1 MAASSEKFHE
11 KELEAWLREQPLEVS
26 FAIAARSALRVTP
39 LLRDYL
45 LIAPQR
51 AESLLQLFR
60 ANCLAYVAA
69 SISETQRT
77 ELATTSD
84 VIRDRARDAVRRAP
98 HSSLTDTGPINAAYA
113 ASSAATTI
121 AASTLAFAARYAAGT
136 TTSANKAINLVASA
150 SAQDQDYFASGLS
163 TEGAAA
169 LPLWPEGLMPP
180 PLAKHWE
187 ILKATLL
194 SRDED
199 WDIWT
204 TWYED
209 RLRGAPPEPEELAV
223 ARVTLPEPMWKL
235 GPKVVNAEIKTL
247 IQFFGLTGPEAIDQR
262 MAELRAQYPEAS
274 DSHVPTTSDPSSA
287 ASRAQT
293 ASLKLGEASAARK
306 SRGQFT
312 SEAMEE
318 ALARQ
323 FEKTTD
329 ASSDTEEGDESKA
342 DLSAE
347 DQSSHLSNLPNV
359 WLLQYNP
366 SEWSPTPQETEPG
379 AILRWKTARALPR
392 DLKPGDPV
400 VYWRMVHPDNRKDRG
415 GAVGVGR
422 VLEFDADGIGWVE
435 ANSEE
440 EKGVHRFP
448 TEVRYFSEADRLDRE
463 VLKEEIGLSRTYWQ
477 GAVLDL
483 PTDEATKLDNLLRR
497 EGRPTLFTD
506 EQRGTRRLAPKAISR
521 ETHETPIL
529 SDRPETSRDL
539 LNRAPLAFAL
549 ATHVN
554 HTWTEQTHVD
564 ELQVPSGLAKKI
576 WHWICRGCRCGLDW
590 IHLDRISR
598 KTREPDEAAFILHID
613 APWGGGK
620 TTFANHLARFLNREA
635 HGIKNDD
642 PLIEGLRFQ
651 DWDQDFQDRRWFT
664 VEFNAWQHEHVSPP
678 WWNFYESIRRQT
690 LRALLFEDGR
700 FSRAH
705 FTTRW
710 FLRGFAWLRF
720 QITELIW
727 RVATP
732 EVRNMLLLV
741 IIGFAFLYWM
751 TSTDW
756 FASLVNPPKPDG
768 NATDFSPMLKAMFS
782 AAGIAATG
790 GAGLAIINAFRSG
803 LKTVIDSAGKSAN
816 SSSLGVADPIQKF
829 RRHFNWYMTQLK
841 HPVLVVIDDLDRCS
855 PQYVVELVR
864 GLLTIF
870 RSPRVVFVLLGDK
883 DWIETAFAKVHKD
896 MADAHQDTEVSF
908 GGRFAE
914 KAIQLSFLLPEADR
928 TARDVYLKALLGAE
942 IDDEVIAAPEDATEL
957 EEAFNEVDTLL
968 STSETFEEQ
977 NKAAEMGANI
987 IEQRV
992 ASASAD
998 RQATLRKAGETYL
1011 NRAKMQRA
1019 ATARSTRE
1027 EIKRHGLR
1035 PLKEAL
1041 PANPRR
1047 IKRIINMVSAYQAS
1061 AQAIEKVDLGS
1072 ARWQQLVL
1080 WILIMCEYPKVWQEM
1095 VRSRDFTE
1103 SLFGSLRARS
1113 PATSDASPDGEDHT
1127 SPLIKEILAN
1137 DNLVRLLEGVPFA
1150 GKDDAPSPAALST
1163 DAVSWLR
1170 RLTPIN

>member
-1 MAASSEKFHE
+1 MNEALDEFDRE
-11 KELEAWLREQPLEVS
+11 ELEAWLREQPAEVS
-26 FAIAARSALRVTP
+26 VAIAARCALRILPFANTNPV
-39 LLRDYL
+39 RKA
-45 LIAPQR
+45 LIPSQILALFR
-51 AESLLQLFR
+51 INYFVGTYFSNSNFAESLTSNISNSATQLADSDYAGYASYAAISVQLSPR
-60 ANCLAYVAA
+60 NTSLVINAVNAA
-69 SISETQRT
+69 SVVYEA
-77 ELATTSD
+77 L
-84 VIRDRARDAVRRAP
+84 
-98 HSSLTDTGPINAAYA
+98 
-113 ASSAATTI
+113 SA
-121 AASTLAFAARYAAGT
+121 
-136 TTSANKAINLVASA
+136 
-150 SAQDQDYFASGLS
+150 LS
-163 TEGAAA
+163 TDREVIKSEDSVKDLMK
-169 LPLWPEGLMPP
+169 LPLWHNSIPIE
-180 PLAKHWE
+180 ASQNWIE
-187 ILKATLL
+187 LKPKLL
-194 SRDED
+194 SLHED
-199 WDIWT
+199 WDVWT

-209 RLRGAPPEPEELAV
+209 RLEGAPPEPEELAV
-223 ARVTLPEPMWKL
+223 ARVTLPEPMWEL

-247 IQFFGLTGPEAIDQR
+247 IQFFGLSGPEAIDQR
-262 MAELRAQYPEAS
+262 MAELRAQYPKVSGSGSDQQPAYSFNPNKARSSERARMQTADLRLTEAS
-274 DSHVPTTSDPSSA
+274 
-287 ASRAQT
+287 
-293 ASLKLGEASAARK
+293 GARK
-306 SRGQFT
+306 SRGEFT
-312 SEAMEE
+312 SEALEE

-323 FEKTTD
+323 FEKTAD
-329 ASSDTEEGDESKA
+329 ASSDTEEGDESEA

-347 DQSSHLSNLPNV
+347 DQSLDLSNLPNV

-366 SEWSPTPQETEPG
+366 SEWSPTQKETEPG

-400 VYWRMVHPDNRKDRG
+400 VYWRMVHPHNRKDRG

-435 ANSEE
+435 ADSED

-483 PTDEATKLDNLLRR
+483 PTDEAIKFDNLLRR

-506 EQRGTRRLAPKAISR
+506 EQLGITRLAPKAISR
-521 ETHETPIL
+521 ETHETPVL

-554 HTWTEQTHVD
+554 HTWTEQTRV
-564 ELQVPSGLAKKI
+564 EEIQVPSGLAEKV
-576 WHWICRGCRCGLDW
+576 WHRICRGCRCGLDW

-620 TTFANHLARFLNREA
+620 TTFANHLARFLNRKA
-635 HGIKNDD
+635 HGVENDD

-741 IIGFAFLYWM
+741 IIGFAFVYWM

-756 FASLVNPPKPDG
+756 FASLMNPPKPDG

-942 IDDEVIAAPEDATEL
+942 IDDEIIGTPEDATEL
-957 EEAFNEVDTLL
+957 KKAFSEVDSLL

-977 NKAAEMGANI
+977 NKAAERGANI

-1080 WILIMCEYPKVWQEM
+1080 WILIMCEYPKVWQET

-1103 SLFGSLRARS
+1103 NLFGSLRSRS

-1150 GKDDAPSPAALST
+1150 GKDDAPSPAALSP